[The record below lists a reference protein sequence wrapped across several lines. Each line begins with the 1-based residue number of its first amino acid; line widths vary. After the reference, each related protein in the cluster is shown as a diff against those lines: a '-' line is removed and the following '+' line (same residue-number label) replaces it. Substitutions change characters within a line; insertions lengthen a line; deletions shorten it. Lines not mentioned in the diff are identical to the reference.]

1 MTQRTYRVERGF
13 LHEDDALGG
22 HVREATASER
32 WLGSELEAA
41 VSLVR
46 TLVAYGHLPLPDI
59 LVQRAAAFLEKYPY
73 QG

>member
-1 MTQRTYRVERGF
+1 MTQRTYRVQCGF
-13 LHEDDALGG
+13 LHQNDALGG
-22 HVREATASER
+22 HVREATASEW

-46 TLVAYGHLPLPDI
+46 TLVAFGNQPLPGI